1 MLAFEVDLIHAR
13 WVGLRIVPA
22 TAPLLTSTFSGH
34 AGRPDIASVL
44 VQNHCN
50 DLSFRVALEVE
61 LRVDNLVKELVLG
74 VREDSEGGLPCSLR
88 LEMIALEHDLQ
99 HAELGSVF
107 AHVVAECSGV
117 KRNFPELGWQ
127 FRHAQ
132 LAGRMVAILV
142 QHESIDHA
150 VAIASEGQPKS
161 GMKPTASVSY
171 CYSTSTGPFR
181 DG

>member
-1 MLAFEVDLIHAR
+1 MPAFEVDLIHAR

-22 TAPLLTSTFSGH
+22 TAPPLTSTFSGH

-74 VREDSEGGLPCSLR
+74 VREDSEGGLPCSLC

-107 AHVVAECSGV
+107 AHVVAECKWSRMMIRHTAATSIRPMSTAHASAV
-117 KRNFPELGWQ
+117 
-127 FRHAQ
+127 FR
-132 LAGRMVAILV
+132 
-142 QHESIDHA
+142 SI
-150 VAIASEGQPKS
+150 
-161 GMKPTASVSY
+161 
-171 CYSTSTGPFR
+171 TSPSWSPA
-181 DG
+181 